1 MALRTMKMKSYKRTL
16 AIDFDAGTYEDERIC
31 KTNKGKGY
39 EIISTILFDEIKQVI
54 KKAKF
59 KRIKENNKNEERI

>member
-1 MALRTMKMKSYKRTL
+1 MALGTMKMKSYKRTL
-16 AIDFDAGTYEDERIC
+16 VIDFDAGTYGDERIC

-39 EIISTILFDEIKQVI
+39 EIISTILIDEIKQVI